1 MTAMTATF
9 MTSVLLGVSGINL
22 IAQATVLGGV
32 ATFVLTRPDVPNG
45 E

>member
-1 MTAMTATF
+1 MTATL